1 MWCCISG
8 ICYFQHKL
16 RSRCP
21 VLKLSCTAR
30 MRVCV
35 LYSCWCVR
43 CWVTL
48 LVPFCQDVS
57 APSLPFLFYPSS
69 PLRSLFFHS
78 VLQLSP
84 FQVGPASFEF
94 LIFLFSMLWALQT
107 IFNCTGIG
115 PHISKAVHLKALQLK
130 PNLCTTSGTK
140 WDFFFLVILVNW
152 SFRVLLYCCSSQGAI
167 HVVLYLGSV
176 PGHGK
181 QN

>member
-1 MWCCISG
+1 MPSPQAFMYCTYASVCTVFVLVCEVLSDTPCSILSG
-8 ICYFQHKL
+8 
-16 RSRCP
+16 
-21 VLKLSCTAR
+21 
-30 MRVCV
+30 CV
-35 LYSCWCVR
+35 S
-43 CWVTL
+43 TL
-48 LVPFCQDVS
+48 IAFS
-57 APSLPFLFYPSS
+57 FYPSS